1 MNKERLI
8 EKMKDVM
15 IKTRSFYENLSPRQ
29 SKAVNILAT
38 APLIAASI
46 DGACAGGCPYGLSYD
61 PYPGRSG
68 RYMDSNGTGA
78 CDLASA
84 DVATQQTTSSSD
96 TRSQDSSSQSSSS
109 SDENG
114 NSGGVS
120 SDDTSTD
127 NASNASTVPDST
139 STGIDDSS
147 TADGTNFH
155 ILPATLIILGA
166 YLLTYYLF
174 KKGILKARV
183 HKRIWNGLLTFGFL
197 GMGITGVILTVMINM
212 GISTVYNSGMTYWHA
227 ELALLMVLAAFI
239 HFHIYRRPFKR
250 MFKVLFDS
258 NSSKKDKNVI
268 KTPGTSK

>member
-1 MNKERLI
+1 
-8 EKMKDVM
+8 MKDVM
-15 IKTRSFYENLSPRQ
+15 IKARSFYDNLSPRQ

-61 PYPGRSG
+61 PYPGQCG

-84 DVATQQTTSSSD
+84 DVATQQTSISSD
-96 TRSQDSSSQSSSS
+96 TSSQDSSSQSSSS
-109 SDENG
+109 SNDNEN
-114 NSGGVS
+114 SVGVS
-120 SDDTSTD
+120 SDDASTD
-127 NASNASTVPDST
+127 NASNASMVPDS
-139 STGIDDSS
+139 GSS
-147 TADGTNFH
+147 GLDGSSPADGTNFH

-174 KKGILKARV
+174 KKGILNARH

-197 GMGITGVILTVMINM
+197 GMGITGVVLTVMINM

-250 MFKVLFDS
+250 MFKVLFAS
-258 NSSKKDKNVI
+258 NSSKKDKNAM
-268 KTPGTSK
+268 KTPGNSK